1 MAENVGTPAIA
12 AGGGMHP
19 YGKVPGWVL
28 VNGAPVAV
36 VVVAGGRVTPGWRA
50 VTAEGLIPG
59 EGSPPASGAVIAA
72 CPGGDAIASGI
83 RGVPTWCG
91 VHGDAT
97 GG

>member
-1 MAENVGTPAIA
+1 
-12 AGGGMHP
+12 MHP

-36 VVVAGGRVTPGWRA
+36 VVVAGGAPTPGGRVTPGWGA
-50 VTAEGLIPG
+50 VTAGGLIPS

-72 CPGGDAIASGI
+72 CPSGGAIAPGI
-83 RGVPTWCG
+83 GGVPTWCG
-91 VHGDAT
+91 VHGDAA